1 MVGGRWLSDSLTTG
15 LVGVRKQ
22 ASGAPVE
29 RNPNEMVIRGTV
41 ALLPEVT
48 PFPGFK
54 KRQNGERRGEICP
67 SLNWRGRF
75 GGIVV
80 ESGFE

>member
-1 MVGGRWLSDSLTTG
+1 MGDDVVCTRQFGRGGAG

-54 KRQNGERRGEICP
+54 KGKTENEEAKFAP
-67 SLNWRGRF
+67 H
-75 GGIVV
+75 
-80 ESGFE
+80 